1 MTYLIVSA
9 GIIAVFLALWK
20 MEWALVFLALVS
32 MNQYAVQIG
41 PGRLAAGELSAILI
55 FLVWI
60 LKKKRFPFDS
70 LLAFNLLFVG

>member
-32 MNQYAVQIG
+32 MNQYAVQI
-41 PGRLAAGELSAILI
+41 
-55 FLVWI
+55 
-60 LKKKRFPFDS
+60 
-70 LLAFNLLFVG
+70 